1 MGILTILCLVPLIGS
16 AVVGF
21 LPGPAA
27 RSKQLALAFAAATF
41 VVAIIAITQYDPA
54 SAEPFQ
60 LIDNY
65 TWIPSL
71 GISFALGV
79 DGLGLIMVF
88 LATLLTP
95 LVILAGWN
103 DVEDSAAQNDS
114 AESPGQA
121 RGYFALML
129 LMLAMTLA
137 LFTALDV
144 FLFYFFF
151 EAVLI
156 PVYFMIG
163 RYGTGRRTY
172 AAVKFLVFSL
182 AGGLIMLAGLAAL
195 WYASADVL
203 GDPTLYLP
211 SLIDIDI
218 DPTLQTWIFWA
229 FFIAFAIKAPLWPQH
244 TWLPNASGSATPGT
258 AILLIGVLDKLG
270 TFGMLRFCLPLF
282 PEAAQS
288 AAPIIIALSIVSIF
302 YGGLVAIGQTDMKRM
317 FGYVSISHFGFIVLG
332 IFVFT
337 TQGQVG
343 SSFYMLGHGLSTALL
358 FMVAGYMIT
367 RRRSSAIA
375 DYRGVSKPA
384 PVLAGMMLIAGLTAV
399 ALPGLSTFISEF
411 LVLLGAF
418 TRYPWV
424 GAFATLGIILAAVYV
439 LWFYQRTMT
448 GEPDEDTRGMLDLN
462 TREKV
467 ALAPIIAVVIF
478 LGFYPAPALE
488 VLNPY
493 VDDVMAQVGATDPT
507 PVVPLATEGV
517 QP

>member
-1 MGILTILCLVPLIGS
+1 MGILTILCLIPLIGS
-16 AVVGF
+16 VVVGF
-21 LPGPAA
+21 VPGTPA
-27 RSKQLALAFAAATF
+27 RSKQIALAFAALTF
-41 VVAIIAITQYDPA
+41 VVAVVAITQYDTG
-54 SAEPFQ
+54 SAEQFQ

-65 TWIPSL
+65 EWIPAL
-71 GISFALGV
+71 GVSFALGV

-103 DVEDSAAQNDS
+103 DVEDSAAQDS
-114 AESPGQA
+114 ADQAPGQV

-129 LMLAMTLA
+129 LMLAMTLT

-144 FLFYFFF
+144 FLFYFMF

-182 AGGLIMLAGLAAL
+182 ASGLVMLAGLAVL
-195 WYASADVL
+195 WYASSQVL
-203 GDPTLYLP
+203 GEPNLYLP
-211 SLIDIDI
+211 DLIDIDI

-229 FFIAFAIKAPLWPQH
+229 FFIAFAVKAPLWPLH
-244 TWLPNASGSATPGT
+244 TWLPDASGSATPGT

-270 TFGMLRFCLPLF
+270 SFGMLRFCLPLF
-282 PEAAQS
+282 PEAAQN
-288 AAPIIIALSIVSIF
+288 AAPVIIALSLVSIF

-317 FGYVSISHFGFIVLG
+317 FGYVSISHFGFIILG

-343 SSFYMLGHGLSTALL
+343 STFYMLGHGISTALL

-367 RRRSSAIA
+367 RRKTSAIA
-375 DYRGVSKPA
+375 QYRGVSKPA
-384 PVLAGMMLIAGLTAV
+384 PVLAGMLLFSGLTALAV
-399 ALPGLSTFISEF
+399 PGLSTFLSEF

-418 TRYPWV
+418 VSNPWV
-424 GAFATLGIILAAVYV
+424 GAFATLGIILAAVYI
-439 LWFYQRTMT
+439 LYFYQRTMT
-448 GEPDEDTRGMLDLN
+448 GEPGEKDRAMTDLN

-467 ALAPIIAVVIF
+467 ALAPLIVVVIF
-478 LGFYPAPALE
+478 LGFYPAPALD

-493 VDDVMAQVGATDPT
+493 VDDVMAQVGTTDPPPAI
-507 PVVPLATEGV
+507 PVSTEEV